1 MARLFRFLQKWMRSG
16 IGVLLASVL
25 LLVVGQATILA
36 APSASPTVAQQPQ
49 ETTTYVVQRGDTLYS
64 IARRF
69 GVTVAELSRLNG
81 IANPN
86 VIRVGQRLR
95 IPTQDTTPTPT
106 PSPTTPWSP
115 PAAQIEVFSPV
126 AEAVYRSPIEVIGFS
141 QTFEGQVN
149 LRLSDEAGEPIAERF
164 TMGGSVDG
172 FDFFQT
178 SLRFVTDRRQNATL
192 EVFEISAKDGSEI
205 NKVTIPLVIQPGQ
218 RSIDID
224 APAVGADVCSTVPLS
239 GYSDT
244 FEANVIVSLR
254 QRDGALLADDFTMG
268 GTLNFYRPFST
279 GLAHTVSAP
288 QAILV
293 GAEGEE
299 GGDATRIPVTLHPAG
314 SARCP

>member
-1 MARLFRFLQKWMRSG
+1 MARVSRFLQKLAYTSMAAFLVG
-16 IGVLLASVL
+16 MLLF
-25 LLVVGQATILA
+25 GMGPATATA
-36 APSASPTVAQQPQ
+36 APALAQQAQ
-49 ETTTYVVQRGDTLYS
+49 ESTYVVQRGDTLFS

-69 GVTVAELSRLNG
+69 GTTVAELSRLNG
-81 IANPN
+81 ITNPN
-86 VIRVGQRLR
+86 LIRVGQRLR
-95 IPTQDTTPTPT
+95 LPTPAT
-106 PSPTTPWSP
+106 PPTPMPAPAAPWSP
-115 PAAQIEVFSPV
+115 PAAQIEVLSPV

-141 QTFEGQVN
+141 QTFEAVVN
-149 LRLSDEAGEPIAERF
+149 LRLRDEAGETIAERF

-205 NKVTIPLVIQPGQ
+205 HKVTLPLVILPGQ
-218 RSIDID
+218 RSIDMD
-224 APAVGADVCSTVPLS
+224 APAVGANVCSPVSIS

-254 QRDGALLADDFTMG
+254 QRDGTLLVEGFAMG
-268 GTLNFYRPFST
+268 GTLNLYRPFST
-279 GLAHTVSAP
+279 GLSHAVSAP
-288 QAILV
+288 QAVLV
-293 GAEGEE
+293 SAEGEE

>member
-1 MARLFRFLQKWMRSG
+1 ML
-16 IGVLLASVL
+16 
-25 LLVVGQATILA
+25 
-36 APSASPTVAQQPQ
+36 
-49 ETTTYVVQRGDTLYS
+49 
-64 IARRF
+64 
-69 GVTVAELSRLNG
+69 
-81 IANPN
+81 
-86 VIRVGQRLR
+86 
-95 IPTQDTTPTPT
+95 
-106 PSPTTPWSP
+106 
-115 PAAQIEVFSPV
+115 SPV

-141 QTFEGQVN
+141 QTFEAQVN

-172 FDFFQT
+172 FDFFRT

-205 NKVTIPLVIQPGQ
+205 NKVTIPLVILPGQ

-224 APAVGADVCSTVPLS
+224 APSVGANVCSPVSIS

-254 QRDGALLADDFTMG
+254 QRDGALLVEDHTMG
-268 GTLNFYRPFST
+268 GTLNFYRQFSASM
-279 GLAHTVSAP
+279 AHTVSAP

-299 GGDATRIPVTLHPAG
+299 GGDATRIPVTLYPAG